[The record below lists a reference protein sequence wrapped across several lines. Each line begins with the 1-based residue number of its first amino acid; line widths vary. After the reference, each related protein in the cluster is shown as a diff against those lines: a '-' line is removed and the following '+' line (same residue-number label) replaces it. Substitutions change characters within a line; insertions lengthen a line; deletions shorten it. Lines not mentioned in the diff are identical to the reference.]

1 MRRAVGAIAVV
12 ALALAVFAGGRP
24 TDDAHAATT
33 CVKHTKRVVKHVKR
47 HGKWKRVVRVKH
59 HWTCQEVVAPSTPA
73 PASIPPVSSP
83 PTEPPAANPAPEP
96 EPEANAV
103 SVTAGEGPYS
113 YVLSRSTVRTGKLT
127 VQLINAGADPH
138 NMDIQREGEA
148 GLEGEVIEMPMTA
161 SKTQSTKTVEL
172 QPGHYRMWCT
182 LFHHAEEGM
191 EAHITVGADE

>member
-12 ALALAVFAGGRP
+12 ALAFAVLASRP
-24 TDDAHAATT
+24 RDDAHAATT

-47 HGKWKRVVRVKH
+47 HGRWKRVVRVKH
-59 HWTCQEVVAPSTPA
+59 HWTCEEIVAPTAPA
-73 PASIPPVSSP
+73 PASTPPMGSTAP
-83 PTEPPAANPAPEP
+83 AEPPATTPAPP

-113 YVLSRSTVRTGKLT
+113 YVVSRSTVRTGKLT
-127 VQLINAGADPH
+127 VQLNNAGADPH
-138 NMDIQREGEA
+138 DMDIQREGEA
-148 GLEGEVIEMPMTA
+148 GPEGEVIEMPMTA

-191 EAHITVGADE
+191 EAHITVSAE